1 MEQKQ
6 GEFTVIEHCME
17 NVFFVG
23 QNQEMSL
30 HFTTCGFIVLKSVGF
45 LNRFVVNCQ
54 K

>member
-1 MEQKQ
+1 
-6 GEFTVIEHCME
+6 ME

-30 HFTTCGFIVLKSVGF
+30 HFTTCGFIVLKSVGS
-45 LNRFVVNCQ
+45 LNRSVVNCQ